1 MTKGNEFT
9 GMKVYYIS
17 EKREKRSTAGA
28 KAPSDISAI
37 CKKAGYLEF
46 GMPQFPSKK
55 NKIYQ
60 KLWLLIGGFHNW
72 TKLKNTI
79 EKDSVII
86 YQHPMYGNRL
96 MMKMIPMIKKAKHA
110 RFIAVVHDLESLR
123 GGIAGVIQRSAKTND
138 IADNGLLKL
147 FDAVICHNEHMRG
160 YLIEQGVDPEKLI
173 NLEIF
178 DYLSDEKMVSHEK
191 GDEPSV
197 AIAGNLSPGKC
208 PYIYKIFDNE
218 NNPDLKVHL
227 YGINYQEDQTE
238 KKLIYHGSFK
248 PEELPGK
255 LTGDFGLVWD
265 GESAETCAGNTG
277 YYLRFNNPHK
287 TSLYLSSGMPVIVW
301 SQAAIADFV
310 LEHGVGM
317 TVDSLAELETK
328 IKNLSADDYKKMC
341 EKAVEIGCKLRE
353 GYFTSKALKKALE
366 KLETR

>member
-1 MTKGNEFT
+1 MN
-9 GMKVYYIS
+9 VYFIS

-37 CKKAGYLEF
+37 CKKAGYREF

-60 KLWLLIGGFHNW
+60 KLWLLIGGIHNW
-72 TKLKNTI
+72 TKLKNTVEENSI
-79 EKDSVII
+79 II

-96 MMKMIPMIKKAKHA
+96 MERMIPMIQKAKHA
-110 RFIAVVHDLESLR
+110 KFIAVIHDLESLR

-138 IADNGLLKL
+138 IADNALLRK
-147 FDAVICHNEHMRG
+147 FDALICHNEHMRA
-160 YLIEQGVDPEKLI
+160 YLIDQGLDPEKII

-178 DYLSDEKMVSHEK
+178 DYLSDEPFMPQEK
-191 GDEPSV
+191 GNIPSI

-208 PYIYKIFDNE
+208 PYIYKIFDDG
-218 NNPDLKVHL
+218 NNTNLQVNL
-227 YGINYQEDQTE
+227 YGINYQEE
-238 KKLIYHGSFK
+238 KTGKNMLYHGSFK

-277 YYLRFNNPHK
+277 NYLRFNNPHK
-287 TSLYLSSGMPVIVW
+287 TSLYLTSGMPVIVW
-301 SQAAIADFV
+301 SEAAIADFV
-310 LEHGVGM
+310 LENGVGI
-317 TVDSLAELETK
+317 TVDSLFELEEK
-328 IKNLSADDYKKMC
+328 ITGISAEDYYLMVQRALETGKR
-341 EKAVEIGCKLRE
+341 LRE
-353 GYFTSKALKKALE
+353 GHYTLKALGKAIE